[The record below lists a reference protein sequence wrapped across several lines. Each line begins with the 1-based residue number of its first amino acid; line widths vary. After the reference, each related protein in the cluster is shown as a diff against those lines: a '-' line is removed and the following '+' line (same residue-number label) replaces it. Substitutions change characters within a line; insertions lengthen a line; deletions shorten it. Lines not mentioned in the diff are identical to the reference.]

1 MQRRRVAGALACNE
15 DSFYSSSSSKA
26 SLPRLL
32 LSSSSY
38 LHSAL
43 YLMKELPPLPYYQ
56 KEFWINLHYCDPR
69 VAMNF

>member
-15 DSFYSSSSSKA
+15 DSFYSSSSKA